1 MKLAQKKSCSN
12 CINGV
17 AIPVNDDIL
26 CRYKGAVS
34 RDYICSKHRS
44 APPSKA
50 SCMEYSFKCIHC
62 ENFIITSKDPV
73 SSTTIG
79 LCQLFSV
86 RSYVGEEKNACS
98 KFIKSS
104 EAVNY

>member
-26 CRYKGAVS
+26 CRYKGAV
-34 RDYICSKHRS
+34 
-44 APPSKA
+44 
-50 SCMEYSFKCIHC
+50 KCIHC